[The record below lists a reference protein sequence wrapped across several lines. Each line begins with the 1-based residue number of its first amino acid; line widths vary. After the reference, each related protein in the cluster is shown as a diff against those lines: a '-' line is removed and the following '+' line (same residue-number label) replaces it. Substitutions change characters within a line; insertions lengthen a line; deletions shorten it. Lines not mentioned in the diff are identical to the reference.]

1 MCFVNISRLRKLSP
15 QLIHLRM
22 SLVCWSARPI
32 QTSWP
37 LTSFLGMGS
46 CSFRMSR
53 AGAGEGLGEVDIDDT
68 GDDIDME
75 VLSGEEAGGCPA
87 REYGRE

>member
-1 MCFVNISRLRKLSP
+1 
-15 QLIHLRM
+15 
-22 SLVCWSARPI
+22 
-32 QTSWP
+32 
-37 LTSFLGMGS
+37 
-46 CSFRMSR
+46 MSR